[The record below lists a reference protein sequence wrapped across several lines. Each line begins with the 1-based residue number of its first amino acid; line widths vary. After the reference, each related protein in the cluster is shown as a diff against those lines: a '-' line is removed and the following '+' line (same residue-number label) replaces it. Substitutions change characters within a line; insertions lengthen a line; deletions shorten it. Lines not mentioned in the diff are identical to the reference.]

1 MKKMRISFSFRQ
13 MLLAIL
19 CVISL
24 VIFLVLAG
32 ISAWMIG
39 KQETQQAASRWSE
52 KKDVAQVSCFFS
64 VNAHVTED
72 ALITFSHMLDSAL
85 EEASVVSESE
95 NPDARLFAD
104 AFSATGTITISSN
117 LGSITSDAI
126 GIGGDFFL
134 FHPLQLI
141 NGAFF
146 SGNDLMQDYCVLD
159 EMAAWKLFGSNDI
172 AGQTVEIAG
181 VTHIVTGVV
190 KHKETDLYKA
200 AGLDDMLVYVSYD
213 SLEKYGTNN
222 GINHYEVVMPN
233 PVKGYALDYVT
244 KNIGVNEREVEIV
257 ENSSRY
263 SLLNRIKQIK
273 ELPTRSMNG
282 KAIIYP
288 YWENIARVYADVLV
302 VLMLLELLFFGFPV
316 IILCITLILLWKRKT
331 WTVKGVLLKGKDKLE
346 LVWSRLRVK
355 IRNKWKNR
363 KKRSKNQWTD
373 IKEFEED

>member
-1 MKKMRISFSFRQ
+1 
-13 MLLAIL
+13 
-19 CVISL
+19 
-24 VIFLVLAG
+24 
-32 ISAWMIG
+32 
-39 KQETQQAASRWSE
+39 
-52 KKDVAQVSCFFS
+52 
-64 VNAHVTED
+64 
-72 ALITFSHMLDSAL
+72 
-85 EEASVVSESE
+85 
-95 NPDARLFAD
+95 
-104 AFSATGTITISSN
+104 
-117 LGSITSDAI
+117 
-126 GIGGDFFL
+126 
-134 FHPLQLI
+134 
-141 NGAFF
+141 
-146 SGNDLMQDYCVLD
+146 MQDYVVID
-159 EMAAWKLFGSNDI
+159 EETAWQLFGSNDI

-190 KHKETDLYKA
+190 KHTDTDLYKA

-302 VLMLLELLFFGFPV
+302 VLMLLELLFF
-316 IILCITLILLWKRKT
+316 LEKKQNITR
-331 WTVKGVLLKGKDKLE
+331 
-346 LVWSRLRVK
+346 
-355 IRNKWKNR
+355 
-363 KKRSKNQWTD
+363 
-373 IKEFEED
+373 

>member
-1 MKKMRISFSFRQ
+1 MKKMRISFSFKQ
-13 MLLAIL
+13 IVLAIL
-19 CVISL
+19 CLVSL
-24 VIFLVLAG
+24 IIFLVLAG

-39 KQETQQAASRWSE
+39 KQDAQRAASRWSD
-52 KKDVAQVSCFFS
+52 KKDVAQISCFFS
-64 VNAHVTED
+64 VNARVTED
-72 ALITFSHMLDSAL
+72 ALVTFSHMLDSAL

-134 FHPLQLI
+134 FHPLRLI
-141 NGAFF
+141 NGSFF
-146 SGNDLMQDYCVLD
+146 SGNDLMQDYVVLD
-159 EMAAWKLFGSNDI
+159 ELAAWKLFGSNDI
-172 AGQTVEIAG
+172 AGQTVEIGG

-190 KHKETDLYKA
+190 KHKETKLYKA
-200 AGLDDMLVYVSYD
+200 AGLDEMLVYVSYD

-263 SLLNRIKQIK
+263 GLLNRIKQIK
-273 ELPTRSMNG
+273 AIPTRSMNG

-288 YWENIARVYADVLV
+288 YWENIARVYEDLLVL
-302 VLMLLELLFFGFPV
+302 LMVLELLFLGFPV
-316 IILCITLILLWKRKT
+316 IMICITLILWWKRKP
-331 WTVKGVLLKGKDKLE
+331 WTVKGGLIKGKDKLE

-355 IRNKWKNR
+355 LRDKWKNR
-363 KKRSKNQWTD
+363 KKRSRNEWTD
-373 IKEFEED
+373 IKEYEED

>member
-1 MKKMRISFSFRQ
+1 MKKMRKSFSFRQ
-13 MLLAIL
+13 IVLAVL
-19 CVISL
+19 CGGSL

-32 ISAWMIG
+32 ISAWLIG
-39 KQETQQAASRWSE
+39 RQDSQRAASRWSAE
-52 KKDVAQVSCFFS
+52 KDVAQISCFFS
-64 VNAHVTED
+64 VNAQVTED
-72 ALITFSHMLDSAL
+72 SLINFYHMLDSAL
-85 EEASVVSESE
+85 EEASMETESE
-95 NPDARLFAD
+95 NPEARLFAD

-134 FHPLQLI
+134 FHPLRLV
-141 NGAFF
+141 NGSFF

-159 EMAAWKLFGSNDI
+159 ELAAWKLFGSNDI

-190 KHKETDLYKA
+190 KHQETKLYKA

-213 SLEKYGTNN
+213 SLKKYGTSN

-233 PVKGYALDYVT
+233 PVKGYALDYVSQ
-244 KNIGVNEREVEIV
+244 NIGVNEKEVEIV

-273 ELPTRSMNG
+273 SLPTRSMNG

-288 YWENIARVYADVLV
+288 YWENVARVYEDVLAG
-302 VLMLLELLFFGFPV
+302 LMIWELLFFAFPV
-316 IILCITLILLWKRKT
+316 IVLCITLILLWRKKT
-331 WTVKGVLLKGKDKLE
+331 WTVKGVLRKGKDKLE
-346 LVWSRLRVK
+346 LMWSRLRVK
-355 IRNKWKNR
+355 LRNKWKNR
-363 KKRSKNQWTD
+363 KNGSKNQWTD
-373 IKEFEED
+373 IKEYEED